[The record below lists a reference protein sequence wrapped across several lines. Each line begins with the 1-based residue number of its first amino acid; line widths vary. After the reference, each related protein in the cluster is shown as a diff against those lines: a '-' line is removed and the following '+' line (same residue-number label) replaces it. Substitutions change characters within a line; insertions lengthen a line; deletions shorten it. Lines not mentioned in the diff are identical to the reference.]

1 MHKYIYLTLLIF
13 SIVNLQ
19 ADSFSV
25 MSFNVENLF
34 DTQDDFKKDDKA
46 FLPLSKKQLNKH
58 KQSCKRIRVQV
69 WKNECLYLDWNE
81 TVKDAK
87 LINILNLIIAYE
99 DTGPDVIVFQE
110 IENNN
115 VLQQLFNLL
124 EPYGYSDYKLLEGND
139 YRGIDNAVISK
150 YPIKDSRL
158 HYIKFSGEFSNK
170 DSRPILDVLIDI
182 NGTNVRFYGV
192 HFPAPYLNFQ
202 MRESAFIALN
212 QLLIDN
218 KEPSVAL
225 GDFNVIRTEAKSR
238 NTFYNQEI
246 FWEISHHVGC
256 NSCKGTYYYAP
267 NNDWS
272 FLDAILVSKGRN
284 ISFMPESI
292 KLHTTSINMDKDNIK
307 PVGFDVDTL
316 EGVSDHIPLVAKIN
330 F

>member
-1 MHKYIYLTLLIF
+1 MHKYIYLTFLIF

-99 DTGPDVIVFQE
+99 DSGPDVIVFQE

>member
-1 MHKYIYLTLLIF
+1 MHKYIYLILLIF
-13 SIVNLQ
+13 SIENLQ

-69 WKNECLYLDWNE
+69 WKDECLYLDWNE
-81 TVKDAK
+81 KVKDAK
-87 LINILNLIIAYE
+87 LNNILNLIIAYE
-99 DTGPDVIVFQE
+99 DSGPDVIVFQE

-150 YPIKDSRL
+150 FPIKDSSL

-182 NGTNVRFYGV
+182 NGTNIRFYGV

>member
-58 KQSCKRIRVQV
+58 KQSCKRIRVHV

-99 DTGPDVIVFQE
+99 DSGPDVIVFQE

>member
-69 WKNECLYLDWNE
+69 WKDECLYLDWNE

-87 LINILNLIIAYE
+87 LNNILNLIITYE
-99 DTGPDVIVFQE
+99 DSGPDVIVFQE

-115 VLQQLFNLL
+115 VLEQLFNLL

-158 HYIKFSGEFSNK
+158 HYIQFSGEFSNK

>member
-13 SIVNLQ
+13 SIENLQ

-69 WKNECLYLDWNE
+69 WKDECLYLDWNE
-81 TVKDAK
+81 KVKDAK
-87 LINILNLIIAYE
+87 LNNILNLIIAYE
-99 DTGPDVIVFQE
+99 DSGPDVIVFQE

-150 YPIKDSRL
+150 FPIKDSSL

-182 NGTNVRFYGV
+182 NGTNIRFYGV

-212 QLLIDN
+212 QLLIDL
-218 KEPSVAL
+218 SL
-225 GDFNVIRTEAKSR
+225 I
-238 NTFYNQEI
+238 
-246 FWEISHHVGC
+246 
-256 NSCKGTYYYAP
+256 
-267 NNDWS
+267 
-272 FLDAILVSKGRN
+272 
-284 ISFMPESI
+284 
-292 KLHTTSINMDKDNIK
+292 
-307 PVGFDVDTL
+307 
-316 EGVSDHIPLVAKIN
+316 HI
-330 F
+330 

>member
-99 DTGPDVIVFQE
+99 DSGPDVIVFQE

-218 KEPSVAL
+218 KEPSV
-225 GDFNVIRTEAKSR
+225 G
-238 NTFYNQEI
+238 
-246 FWEISHHVGC
+246 
-256 NSCKGTYYYAP
+256 
-267 NNDWS
+267 
-272 FLDAILVSKGRN
+272 
-284 ISFMPESI
+284 
-292 KLHTTSINMDKDNIK
+292 
-307 PVGFDVDTL
+307 
-316 EGVSDHIPLVAKIN
+316 
-330 F
+330 

>member
-99 DTGPDVIVFQE
+99 DSGPDVIVFQE

>member
-1 MHKYIYLTLLIF
+1 MHKYIYSTLLIF

-99 DTGPDVIVFQE
+99 DSGPDVIVFQE

>member
-69 WKNECLYLDWNE
+69 WKDECLYLDWNE

-87 LINILNLIIAYE
+87 LNNILNLIIAYE
-99 DTGPDVIVFQE
+99 DSGPDVIVFQE

-115 VLQQLFNLL
+115 ILEQLFNLL

-292 KLHTTSINMDKDNIK
+292 KLHATSINMDKDNIK

>member
-99 DTGPDVIVFQE
+99 DSGPDVIVFQE

-115 VLQQLFNLL
+115 VLQQLFHLL

>member
-69 WKNECLYLDWNE
+69 WKDECLYLDWNE

-87 LINILNLIIAYE
+87 LNNILNLIITYE
-99 DTGPDVIVFQE
+99 DSGPDVIVFQE

-115 VLQQLFNLL
+115 VLEQLFNLL

-150 YPIKDSRL
+150 FPIKDSSL